1 MSNLLNNRFMGG
13 APSLPCCTE
22 RSKYAR
28 QSPPS
33 RVMMSSKM
41 TSIVKKLGAADNEFS
56 ETVMQL
62 NSGASLPLG
71 FRLELKQSWAVPP
84 SSVAAQGALNL
95 AARLRDSKDI
105 ATLRDQYYRAAC
117 LSPLVNNLLA
127 TKELDKVHAALIA
140 LSAITENCQ
149 NQEILDEL
157 VQLDSLKIL
166 VRIAQSTPAGEG
178 ARMTAAGVLRN
189 IIGKTKR
196 SYKTEFVRSGGITAL
211 LKLLEF
217 DPSRVTDDQYT
228 QWILDRV
235 NDMRDY
241 LEDPSGKVDEV
252 IAKLL
257 VAENVRSKLERLSDS
272 KDNDIIEGSLDILN
286 LLAKY

>member
-1 MSNLLNNRFMGG
+1 MMMSNLLNNRFMGG

-22 RSKYAR
+22 RSKYVR

-33 RVMMSSKM
+33 RVMMSSKV

-71 FRLELKQSWAVPP
+71 FRLELKQSWAAPP

-95 AARLRDSKDI
+95 AARLRDSNDI

-117 LSPLVNNLLA
+117 
-127 TKELDKVHAALIA
+127 
-140 LSAITENCQ
+140 
-149 NQEILDEL
+149 
-157 VQLDSLKIL
+157 
-166 VRIAQSTPAGEG
+166 

-211 LKLLEF
+211 LNLLEF
-217 DPSRVTDDQYT
+217 DPNRVTDDQYT

-257 VAENVRSKLERLSDS
+257 IAENVRSKLESLSDS